1 MEPWVNI
8 RGKHAQY
15 RIFGAYVYMYMSVVY
30 TSLWN
35 IIMHNNNNYED
46 HVIHNVIL
54 IIEAMNLYHL

>member
-1 MEPWVNI
+1 
-8 RGKHAQY
+8 
-15 RIFGAYVYMYMSVVY
+15 MYMSVVY